1 MQRALNGERVLPDK
15 IKKTDWGKIFITYLP
30 IYEGEEIIGVVG
42 IEFRADHQY
51 QVYQNLRR
59 VLPVFILLFSLAA
72 SLVSRYLFRRIS
84 NPFYRDMSNM
94 DYLTRLKNRNAY
106 QLDMKNRIAAK
117 KEKDTGFILIDL
129 NSLKHI
135 NDTMGH
141 ETGDRYI
148 TCISQAY
155 LNMGPED
162 GIMYRIGG
170 DEFVVVM
177 PGASE
182 ERIRGF
188 AGRLEE
194 EFEKLAFMPGLTFAW
209 GAAIYDAD
217 TDNDLFSTCR
227 RADKNMYMKKQKFYE
242 DRMKREGGDG
252 IVGQAVK
259 ERAKGQ

>member
-1 MQRALNGERVLPDK
+1 MAKQQFNKLIWLVDTIYRSGRITFAEINRRWRTGDSTRTDIPLRTFHNHRQAIEEMFDINIECDKCTNTYYIADAEGMLGDKLKMWLLNS
-15 IKKTDWGKIFITYLP
+15 
-30 IYEGEEIIGVVG
+30 
-42 IEFRADHQY
+42 
-51 QVYQNLRR
+51 
-59 VLPVFILLFSLAA
+59 FSLNNI
-72 SLVSRYLFRRIS
+72 LQENV
-84 NPFYRDMSNM
+84 
-94 DYLTRLKNRNAY
+94 
-106 QLDMKNRIAAK
+106 DMKNRIAAK

-242 DRMKREGGDG
+242 DRMKREDGDG

>member
-1 MQRALNGERVLPDK
+1 
-15 IKKTDWGKIFITYLP
+15 
-30 IYEGEEIIGVVG
+30 
-42 IEFRADHQY
+42 
-51 QVYQNLRR
+51 
-59 VLPVFILLFSLAA
+59 
-72 SLVSRYLFRRIS
+72 
-84 NPFYRDMSNM
+84 
-94 DYLTRLKNRNAY
+94 
-106 QLDMKNRIAAK
+106 MKNRIAAK

-242 DRMKREGGDG
+242 DRMKREDGDG